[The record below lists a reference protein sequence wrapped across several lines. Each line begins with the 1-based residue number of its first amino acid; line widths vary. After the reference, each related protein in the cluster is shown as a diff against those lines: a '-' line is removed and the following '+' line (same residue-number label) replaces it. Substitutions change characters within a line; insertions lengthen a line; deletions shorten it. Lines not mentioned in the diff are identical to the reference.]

1 MKSISMK
8 IYMSVFAL
16 LLTVGALAATTF
28 AWFTLGNT
36 AQVNSFE
43 GDVYAGEGLEVR
55 LIDKNGDP
63 FTPWSSYIAS
73 TDIQDLIDDNGFVKF
88 KAVTTEDT
96 TSFTTVLI
104 DNGSVTDGSAAH
116 TDYIKFT
123 LEFRTKQTE
132 AELLWTKATLSGNNV
147 TWVNDGKP
155 FIDAKGVEVKTND
168 PVTENVANAARI
180 AVVSDTTVL
189 GYELP
194 EENNNV
200 QDKGTALVGAH
211 SFIKSRYQDI
221 ETDYNDAYN
230 SAELVGTENVNTTNP
245 KVVEFGDTL
254 ENDGYVYVTL
264 DVFVWIEGW
273 DANTYNPILGQT
285 LTASLEFELSAKKIE
300 N

>member
-16 LLTVGALAATTF
+16 LLTVSALAATTF

-55 LIDKNGDP
+55 LIDNNGDAV
-63 FTPWSSYIAS
+63 TPWSSYIAS
-73 TDIQDLIDDNGFVKF
+73 ANIQALIAANGFAQF
-88 KAVTTEDT
+88 KAITTEDT

-104 DNGSVTDGSAAH
+104 DNGSVTNVSAAQSE
-116 TDYIKFT
+116 YIKFT

-132 AELLWTKATLSGNNV
+132 ADLLWTKATLSGTDV
-147 TWVNDGKP
+147 SWTNDGNSFK
-155 FIDAKGVEVKTND
+155 DALGVDVDTD
-168 PVTENVANAARI
+168 DSVTENVANAARI
-180 AVVSDTTVL
+180 AVVNDQTVL

-194 EENNNV
+194 EAGNNV
-200 QDKGTALVGAH
+200 QGKGTASVGAH
-211 SFIKSRYQDI
+211 SFIKSRYQGI
-221 ETDYNDAYN
+221 ETLYD
-230 SAELVGTENVNTTNP
+230 SAHLSATLVATEDVNTNNQT
-245 KVVEFGDTL
+245 VVTFGDTADA
-254 ENDGYVYVTL
+254 NGYVFVTL

-285 LTASLEFELSAKKIE
+285 LTASLEFKLSA
-300 N
+300 

>member
-16 LLTVGALAATTF
+16 LLTVSALAATTF

-55 LIDKNGDP
+55 LIDNNGDAV
-63 FTPWSSYIAS
+63 TPWSSYIAS
-73 TDIQDLIDDNGFVKF
+73 TDIQDLIDDNGFVQF
-88 KAVTTEDT
+88 KAVTTENT

-104 DNGSVTDGSAAH
+104 DNESVTNGSAAQSE
-116 TDYIKFT
+116 YIKFR

-132 AELLWTKATLSGNNV
+132 ADLLWTKATLSGGTDV
-147 TWVNDGKP
+147 SWLNDGNP
-155 FIDAKGVEVKTND
+155 FKDALGNDVNTNAS
-168 PVTENVANAARI
+168 VTENVANAARV
-180 AVVSDTTVL
+180 AVVNGSTVL

-200 QDKGTALVGAH
+200 QGKGTASVGAH
-211 SFIKSRYQDI
+211 SFIKSRYQGI
-221 ETDYNDAYN
+221 ETLYN
-230 SAELVGTENVNTTNP
+230 SAHASAMLVVTENVNTTNP
-245 KVVEFGDTL
+245 NVVAFGGTADADA
-254 ENDGYVYVTL
+254 DGYVYVTL

-285 LTASLEFELSAKKIE
+285 LTASLEFKLSA
-300 N
+300 

>member
-73 TDIQDLIDDNGFVKF
+73 TNIQALIADNEFVKF

-104 DNGSVTDGSAAH
+104 DNGSVTNGLAAQS
-116 TDYIKFT
+116 DYIKFT

-132 AELLWTKATLSGNNV
+132 ADLLWTGATLSGNNV
-147 TWVNDGKP
+147 TWINDGNS
-155 FIDAKGVEVKTND
+155 FTDASGAAVNTGGE
-168 PVTENVANAARI
+168 VTENVANAARI

-194 EENNNV
+194 QADNNV
-200 QDKGTALVGAH
+200 QGKGEALVGAH

-221 ETDYNDAYN
+221 ETDYNDAYD
-230 SAELVGTENVNTTNP
+230 SATVVATVDVNANEPT
-245 KVVEFGDTL
+245 VVTFGDAA
-254 ENDGYVYVTL
+254 EADADNDGYVYVTL

-273 DANTYNPILGQT
+273 DANTYNPILGQK
-285 LTASLEFELSAKKIE
+285 LTASLEFKLSA
-300 N
+300 